1 MENKK
6 KIIEFLLKAENPYLI
21 KVEDMI
27 IEMKYSENNKKFNEC
42 ILNILKHKKEI
53 GWYLL

>member
-53 GWYLL
+53 G